1 MKLSKFLL
9 HQETVETEDVS
20 KGKYGNMPMI
30 QSASKPDVEF
40 VELKD
45 LTTNVA
51 DKKVWVR
58 ARLQTSRA
66 KGWFR
71 ITQ

>member
-1 MKLSKFLL
+1 M
-9 HQETVETEDVS
+9 ETEDVS

-45 LTTNVA
+45 LTTNLA

-66 KGWFR
+66 KGWFE
-71 ITQ
+71 INQ